1 MIKPRIVVL
10 ASVLLASGLHGQAA
24 DSRLP
29 NATWG
34 VSVGV
39 NGAPV
44 LGMAASGFAAN
55 QFYAMGMPVRAT
67 VALDVLLS
75 QDSQSPYYIT
85 ENLNGT
91 RERACVDSRYDQR
104 ADDTRCA
111 PDVGA
116 AGRAEL
122 MSVLS
127 SRWGVGAGAR
137 VGTAWAVD
145 PYGLVR
151 YEQPLRAGLSSWF
164 GQLSVG
170 DGFSQL
176 DAGVAIRF

>member
-1 MIKPRIVVL
+1 MLKRAIVL
-10 ASVLLASGLHGQAA
+10 SSFMLASGLDAQTP

-34 VSVGV
+34 VSVGL

-44 LGMAASGFAAN
+44 QGLAMTGFAAN
-55 QFYAMGMPVRAT
+55 QFRPGGLPVRGT

-75 QDSQSPYYIT
+75 QDPRSPYYFQ

-91 RERACVDSRYDQR
+91 DEDACIDSRYDTP
-104 ADDTRCA
+104 ADNTRCA
-111 PDVGA
+111 PDVSL
-116 AGRAEL
+116 AGRAEA
-122 MSVLS
+122 MAVLTPH
-127 SRWGVGAGAR
+127 WGVGAGAR
-137 VGTAWAVD
+137 LGRSWNAD

-151 YEQPLRAGLSSWF
+151 YEHPLRVGLSSWF
-164 GQLSVG
+164 GQLAAG
-170 DGFSQL
+170 DGFAQL